1 MKKILLFIALLFLPI
16 FVYASDDVINNFDMN
31 IYIDSDG
38 TAHVTETWD
47 ATANMGTEFYR
58 SYYNYGNSQFSSFIV
73 TMDDKP
79 YTNIGTWDL
88 DASLEQKAY
97 KNGFNFVDSGIEL
110 CFGKSTMGRHTYV
123 SKYIISNFVLETTDS
138 QIVYWTLL
146 PYNNG
151 GQFQNVHI
159 KIYSDFVY
167 EDTLEVWGYGNY
179 GGTAYVYD
187 GYIEMTSEG
196 PLDDQEYMTILVKY
210 PLGSFNTPNK
220 DVANNFDYYYD
231 MAEEGSTDYVDNG
244 DNGSSSGFFGI
255 MRVIWIMLFI
265 VGPIFAII
273 KTKTNGLAGKYRLD
287 FGKKSKK
294 FDSNTP
300 MFREIPCKKN
310 IYDAYFI
317 STGFNLIRRKTDF
330 LGAILLKWLKE
341 DKISTRKVITK
352 ILKREELALDL
363 KDSTFINSSEQELY
377 NMMKTA
383 SRDGILES
391 REFENWCDT
400 NYSKILKWF
409 DDALNN
415 TGLDFED
422 RGYLEKKQNGWN
434 KYIVSDKMFEDASQL
449 YGLRKFLI
457 EFAKMGEKTPI
468 EVKLWEEYLMF
479 AQIFGIAEE
488 VAKQF
493 KKLYPQVLEQ
503 QGNYNY
509 NTFIFIN
516 HISHSGMQSASTAQ
530 MRAQSYNSGGGGFS
544 SGGGGGGSFG
554 GGGGGGGG
562 GR

>member
-1 MKKILLFIALLFLPI
+1 MKKILLFIALLFLPV

-31 IYIDSDG
+31 IYVDPNG

-47 ATANMGTEFYR
+47 ATANMGTEFYH
-58 SYYNYGNSQFSSFIV
+58 SYYNYGNSEFKDFTV
-73 TMDDKP
+73 TMDDKA

-88 DASLEQKAY
+88 NASLEQKAY
-97 KNGFNFVDSGIEL
+97 KNGFNYVDSGIEL
-110 CFGKSTMGRHTYV
+110 CFGKTSMGRHTYV
-123 SKYIISNFVLETTDS
+123 SKYTISNFVLETTDS

-159 KIYSDFVY
+159 KIYSDFTY

-196 PLDDQEYMTILVKY
+196 ALDNSEYMTILVKY
-210 PLGSFNTPNK
+210 PLGSFTTTNK
-220 DVANNFDYYYD
+220 DTTNNFDYYYN
-231 MAEEGSTDYVDNG
+231 MAEEGSTDYVDNS
-244 DNGSSSGFFGI
+244 DNSFGGFFNI
-255 MRVIWIMLFI
+255 FKILWFI
-265 VGPIFAII
+265 IFIGGPIYAII

-287 FGKKSKK
+287 FGKRGKK

-300 MFREIPCKKN
+300 MFREIPCDKN

-341 DKISTRKVITK
+341 DKITTKKVITK
-352 ILKREELALDL
+352 ILKREELAIDL
-363 KDSTFINSSEQELY
+363 KNSTFINSSEQELY

-415 TGLDFED
+415 TGFELEEK
-422 RGYLEKKQNGWN
+422 GYLEKKQTGWN
-434 KYIVSDKMFEDASQL
+434 KYIVGDKMFEDANQL

-457 EFAKMGEKTPI
+457 EFARMGEKTPI

-503 QGNYNY
+503 QGNYDY

-516 HISHSGMQSASTAQ
+516 HISYSGMQSASTAQ
-530 MRAQSYNSGGGGFS
+530 MRAQSYSAGGGGFS
-544 SGGGGGGSFG
+544 SGGGGGGSSG
-554 GGGGGGGG
+554 GGGGGGAG

>member
-31 IYIDSDG
+31 IYVDPNG

-58 SYYNYGNSQFSSFIV
+58 SYYNYGTSEFGNFSV
-73 TMDDKP
+73 TMDDKA
-79 YTNIGTWDL
+79 YTDIGTWNL
-88 DASLEQKAY
+88 DASLEDKAY
-97 KNGFNFVDSGIEL
+97 KNGFNYVDNGIEL
-110 CFGKSTMGRHTYV
+110 CFGKTSMGRHTYV
-123 SKYIISNFVLETTDS
+123 SKYTISNFVLETTDS

-159 KIYSDFVY
+159 KIYSDFTY
-167 EDTLEVWGYGNY
+167 EDTLDVWGYGNY

-196 PLDDQEYMTILVKY
+196 QLGDQEYMTILVKY
-210 PLGSFNTPNK
+210 PLGSFTTTNK
-220 DVANNFDYYYD
+220 DTTNNFDYYYN
-231 MAEEGSTDYVDNG
+231 MAEEGSTDYVDNS
-244 DNGSSSGFFGI
+244 DNNSSWFGTIFGI
-255 MRVIWIMLFI
+255 FQPILFVAFI
-265 VGPIFAII
+265 AFMINLA
-273 KTKTNGLAGKYRLD
+273 KHNGAVGKYRLD
-287 FGKKSKK
+287 FGKKGKK
-294 FDSNTP
+294 FDSNVP

-317 STGFNLIRRKTDF
+317 STAFDLVKRKTDF

-341 DKISTRKVITK
+341 DKIATKEVTTK
-352 ILKREELALDL
+352 ILKRKEMALDL
-363 KDSTFINSSEQELY
+363 KDSTFKNSSEQKLY
-377 NMMKTA
+377 DMMKTA

-391 REFENWCDT
+391 REFENWCDS

-409 DDALNN
+409 DDALND
-415 TGLDFED
+415 TGFELED
-422 RGYLEKKQNGWN
+422 RGYLEKKETGYN
-434 KYIVSDKMFEDASQL
+434 KYVVGDKMFEDANQL
-449 YGLRKFLI
+449 YGLKKFLL
-457 EFAKMGEKTPI
+457 EFSRMGEKTPI

-509 NTFIFIN
+509 DTFIFIN
-516 HISHSGMQSASTAQ
+516 HISYSGMQSASTAQ
-530 MRAQSYNSGGGGFS
+530 ARAQSYSAGGGGFS

-554 GGGGGGGG
+554 GGGGGGAG